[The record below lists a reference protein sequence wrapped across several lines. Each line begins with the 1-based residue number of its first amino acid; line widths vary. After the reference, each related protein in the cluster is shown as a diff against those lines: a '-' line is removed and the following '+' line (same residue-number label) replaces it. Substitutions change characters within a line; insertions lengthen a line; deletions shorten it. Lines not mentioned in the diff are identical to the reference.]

1 MPQARRTIRIL
12 HLEDNPRDADLI
24 LRRLKEDDMA
34 PEVVRASGRKA
45 FEAALAG
52 GPFDLVL
59 CDFNVPGWDGL
70 SALQQVRETD
80 RDLPV
85 IMLSG
90 ELSEEQAVECL
101 RAGATDYLLK
111 HRLQRLVPA
120 VERALSE
127 AQERRRRRES
137 ELVQRESDERFRSA
151 MQFSPI
157 GMALV
162 APDGTFLDVNRALC
176 SILGYSREELLET
189 DFQSITHEEDLQ
201 ADLVMVRE
209 TLDGKRETYQI
220 EKRYVHRQGRAVWA
234 LVSVSLIRDVGGAPR
249 YFISQVMDF
258 SEHRLME
265 EQLRQSQKME
275 AVGQLS
281 GGIAHDFNN
290 LLGVILG
297 NLDLLERALGGNEQA
312 LKRVRIAQK
321 AAARGADLTRRLLAF
336 SRRQQLSAEPVA
348 VAECAANVL
357 EMGRRTIGPDVVIE
371 TKIANALPPVLA
383 DAAGLENVLL
393 NLVINSR
400 DAMPEGGSITMAAR
414 LAELDEA
421 YPGVKAGELKAGRY
435 VCIAVTD
442 TGEGM
447 APDVLQR
454 VFEPFF
460 TTKGRGK
467 GTGLGLAMVYGF
479 AKQSGGHVSIYSEPG
494 HGTTVKLYLP
504 PSQAKVAA
512 AEKSKAVSSRE
523 RLEGTALVVD
533 DEVDLLEVAVAYL
546 EEMGLRVLHAMD
558 GPEALAMLEREP
570 GIDLLVTDV
579 MMPGG
584 MNGVELAR
592 RARLAR
598 PDLRV
603 VYSTGFSSAALSGRN
618 GTAVDG
624 PVLNKPYRR
633 TEFLEA
639 IARAM
644 A

>member
-1 MPQARRTIRIL
+1 MAQARRAIRIL

-24 LRRLKEDDMA
+24 LRRLKEGDVTA
-34 PEVVRASGRKA
+34 EVVRAGARKA
-45 FEAALAG
+45 FEAALG
-52 GPFDLVL
+52 GEAFDLVL
-59 CDFNVPGWDGL
+59 CDFNVPDWDGL
-70 SALQQVRETD
+70 SALRQVRKTD

-120 VERALSE
+120 VERALRE
-127 AQERRRRRES
+127 ARERRRRRES
-137 ELVQRESDERFRSA
+137 ERVQRESDERFRSA

-162 APDGTFLDVNRALC
+162 APGGTFVDVNRALC
-176 SILGYSREELLET
+176 SMLGYAREELLET
-189 DFQSITHEEDLQ
+189 DFESITHEEDVQ
-201 ADLVMVRE
+201 AELVMVRE
-209 TLDGKRETYQI
+209 TLEGKRETYQI
-220 EKRYVHRQGRAVWA
+220 EKRYVHRKGHAVWA
-234 LVSVSLIRDVGGAPR
+234 LLSVSLIRDAGGAPR
-249 YFISQVMDF
+249 YFIAQVMDF
-258 SEHRLME
+258 SERRRME
-265 EQLRQSQKME
+265 EQLRQSQKLE

-290 LLGVILG
+290 LLGVMLG
-297 NLDLLERALGGNEQA
+297 NLDLLERALESNEPA
-312 LKRVRIAQK
+312 LKRVRVAQK

-336 SRRQQLSAEPVA
+336 SRRERLSAEPVA
-348 VAECAANVL
+348 VAGCAANVL
-357 EMGRRTIGPDVVIE
+357 EMAGRTIGPDVAIK
-371 TKIANALPPVLA
+371 TRIAHPLPPVLA

-393 NLVINSR
+393 NLIINSR
-400 DAMPEGGSITMAAR
+400 DAMPQGGSITIAAR
-414 LAELDEA
+414 VAELDEA
-421 YPGVKAGELKAGRY
+421 YPGVKAGELEAGRY
-435 VCIAVTD
+435 VCITVTD
-442 TGEGM
+442 TGDGM
-447 APDVLQR
+447 APEVLRR

-460 TTKGRGK
+460 TTKGRAK

-494 HGTTVKLYLP
+494 HGTSVKLYLP
-504 PSQAKVAA
+504 PTQAEAA
-512 AEKSKAVSSRE
+512 AADEPKAPSRE
-523 RLEGTALVVD
+523 NLEGTALVVD

-558 GPEALAMLEREP
+558 GPGALAVLEREP
-570 GIDLLVTDV
+570 GVDLLVTDI

-592 RARLAR
+592 RARLVR
-598 PDLRV
+598 PQLRV
-603 VYSTGFSSAALSGRN
+603 VYSTGFSSAALSGRS

-633 TEFLEA
+633 TEFIEA
-639 IARAM
+639 IRRAM
-644 A
+644 F